1 MPIGTYISIITL
13 SINGLVHQPIWTD
26 QMDTKTRPI
35 YMLPTGDPL
44 QPQRHIQTERK
55 GQEKIFHVKGNQK
68 KAGAAIL
75 ISDKIDF
82 KIKITK
88 DKDRHYIMVKRS
100 IPEEDITPVYTLLT
114 GGFLQKLIYVAS
126 NLLCKCILKYL
137 QAIMSR

>member
-1 MPIGTYISIITL
+1 MPINNYFKCQWTKFFNQKTHDGWLDRKPKSTYKRLTSEL
-13 SINGLVHQPIWTD
+13 
-26 QMDTKTRPI
+26 
-35 YMLPTGDPL
+35 
-44 QPQRHIQTERK
+44 RHIQTESK
-55 GQEKIFHVKGNQK
+55 VMKKVFHINGNDK
-68 KAGAAIL
+68 KAVVAIL
-75 ISDKIDF
+75 IWNKIDF